1 MSATDELR
9 ELLDEHN
16 IKWWSD
22 SYFNTDRTEWV
33 TEDGPA
39 FMALD
44 MGGRDLAVQIVR
56 VLTPRR
62 AIEATLGRTCHMR
75 LTNLY
80 SGSPH
85 YVIYVCSEC
94 DAEAHRPII
103 NEYGDSTP
111 PKYCPECGR
120 RVVE

>member
-1 MSATDELR
+1 M
-9 ELLDEHN
+9 LLDEHN

-62 AIEATLGRTCHMR
+62 AIEATLGRTCRMR
-75 LTNLY
+75 LTELR
-80 SGSPH
+80 SGSA
-85 YVIYVCSEC
+85 YQDIYECSEC
-94 DAEAHRPII
+94 GEQVVRHTIMG
-103 NEYGDSTP
+103 ESTP

>member
-1 MSATDELR
+1 MVSATDELR

-62 AIEATLGRTCHMR
+62 AIEATVGNHAKRIIVANGATGHCR
-75 LTNLY
+75 CSAC
-80 SGSPH
+80 SGLIG
-85 YVIYVCSEC
+85 VW
-94 DAEAHRPII
+94 D
-103 NEYGDSTP
+103 
-111 PKYCPECGR
+111 KYCKHCGAKLEPEDPHLMSGGADL
-120 RVVE
+120 